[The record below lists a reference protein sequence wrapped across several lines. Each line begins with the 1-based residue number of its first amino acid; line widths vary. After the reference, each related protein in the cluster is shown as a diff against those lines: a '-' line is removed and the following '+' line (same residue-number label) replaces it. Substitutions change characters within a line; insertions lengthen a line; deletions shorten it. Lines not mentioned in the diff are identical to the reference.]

1 MKSFNYPAIFFFCL
15 FLLSAFAGNAQKRPE
30 RLWKGGQLDAQIGV
44 GLLSTFV
51 ADKARAITPPVTI
64 GGTYLLNDKF
74 SLGLQYG
81 YSSAEK
87 NREILGQKIKW
98 RNNYYTFSLRTGF
111 HYTRRESW
119 DIYGGLAFS
128 HNISKVSK
136 AGSEKKNLG
145 RYLNIQDS
153 SSQFSYTAF
162 LGARYAIDRK
172 MSFFTEV
179 GFLTSIITA
188 GFGYRIR

>member
-111 HYTRRESW
+111 IIPGE
-119 DIYGGLAFS
+119 
-128 HNISKVSK
+128 K
-136 AGSEKKNLG
+136 AGTS
-145 RYLNIQDS
+145 
-153 SSQFSYTAF
+153 TAAWPSHTTF
-162 LGARYAIDRK
+162 LKFRRLALKRRTWAVI
-172 MSFFTEV
+172 
-179 GFLTSIITA
+179 
-188 GFGYRIR
+188 